1 MYLMSIAIFSM
12 LVSNSEARVYYKQP
26 TMQKRI
32 SSQLY
37 FRSFGVDEPKLKHYQ
52 KRSMLDASATRV
64 SPGGPDPEHHILRPV
79 MP

>member
-1 MYLMSIAIFSM
+1 MYLMCIVIFAM
-12 LVSNSEARVYYKQP
+12 LVSNSEARVYYMQS
-26 TMQKRI
+26 TMQKHVG
-32 SSQLY
+32 SQLY
-37 FRSFGVDEPKLKHYQ
+37 FRSFGVDELKLKHYQ